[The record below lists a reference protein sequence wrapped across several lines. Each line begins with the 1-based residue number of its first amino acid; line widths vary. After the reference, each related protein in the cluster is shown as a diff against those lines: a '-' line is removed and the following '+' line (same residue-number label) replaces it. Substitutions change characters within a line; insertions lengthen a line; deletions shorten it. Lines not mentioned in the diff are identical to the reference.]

1 MKELIKENASYK
13 LFLISLLDNF
23 EDSMKSTNDK
33 SLKRYF
39 RTLIVEIE
47 NLLNIRNNNVSKD
60 MEIFKE
66 MSVEE

>member
-1 MKELIKENASYK
+1 MKELIKENATYK

-39 RTLIVEIE
+39 RVLISEIE
-47 NLLNIRNNNVSKD
+47 NVLGMSRDDKSKTI
-60 MEIFKE
+60 EILKE
-66 MSVEE
+66 MEEKE